1 MRTLFLVS
9 VPLVACTPVS
19 CNLATC
25 SLNVATFIASNSL
38 AMKSILTGRQVAL
51 SVKRLAHQILEN
63 HLELENTVII
73 GLQPRGVYLS
83 DRIVNELRSLVSASP
98 ILYGQLDI
106 TFYRDDVRNAI
117 HLANSTNINFNID
130 NKNVIIIDDVLWTGR
145 TIRAA
150 LDALQDF
157 GRPAKVKL
165 CVLIDRRFSRE
176 LPIQADY
183 VGRTIDT
190 FASQKVIVKWS
201 EKSEVD
207 EVVLV

>member
-1 MRTLFLVS
+1 MLQTV
-9 VPLVACTPVS
+9 T
-19 CNLATC
+19 
-25 SLNVATFIASNSL
+25 
-38 AMKSILTGRQVAL
+38 MKSILTGAQVAL

-63 HLELENTVII
+63 HLHLENTVII
-73 GLQPRGVYLS
+73 GLQPRGIYLS
-83 DRIVNELRSLVSASP
+83 DRIVNELRLLLPSSS
-98 ILYGQLDI
+98 ILYGRLDI
-106 TFYRDDVRNAI
+106 TFYRDDVRNSL
-117 HLANSTNINFNID
+117 HLANTTNINFNVE

-150 LDALQDF
+150 LDALQAF

-190 FASQKVIVKWS
+190 FASQKVIVKWK

>member
-1 MRTLFLVS
+1 MRSRAATVS
-9 VPLVACTPVS
+9 PIFSYWLSYWFGLLLSSKSTA
-19 CNLATC
+19 L
-25 SLNVATFIASNSL
+25 
-38 AMKSILTGRQVAL
+38 KSILTGQQVAL

-63 HLELENTVII
+63 NLELKNTVII
-73 GLQPRGVYLS
+73 GLQPRGIYLS
-83 DRIVNELRSLVSASP
+83 DRIVNELRTLVPPSS

-106 TFYRDDVRNAI
+106 TFYRDDVRNAL
-117 HLANSTNINFNID
+117 HLANSTHITFNIE
-130 NKNVIIIDDVLWTGR
+130 NKTVIIIDDVLWTGR

-150 LDALQDF
+150 LDALQAF

-190 FASQKVIVKWS
+190 FASQKVMVKWK
-201 EKSEVD
+201 EKHETD
-207 EVVLV
+207 EVVLI